1 MQTEEVMEKSRL
13 QRLLKYHSNTGIVKA
28 IHEKFSKDPRR
39 FVDRL
44 TRMHLD
50 KQLDLPIVG
59 EGKPYIPHPDRR
71 KYWSG
76 ISLEWMAFG
85 YGLHLTPLQ
94 SLTFYNAIANDG
106 EMVKPRLIKEVREWD
121 KTIVKYEKEVIDP
134 QICSQETVD
143 KVKHLL
149 RNVIEGEK
157 GTGRKLYSP
166 NFHGWKNRNY
176 SKKL

>member
-1 MQTEEVMEKSRL
+1 
-13 QRLLKYHSNTGIVKA
+13 
-28 IHEKFSKDPRR
+28 
-39 FVDRL
+39 
-44 TRMHLD
+44 
-50 KQLDLPIVG
+50 
-59 EGKPYIPHPDRR
+59 
-71 KYWSG
+71 
-76 ISLEWMAFG
+76 MAFG

-166 NFHGWKNRNY
+166 NFSMAGKTGTTQKNYRDKSKLNY
-176 SKKL
+176 ISSFAGFFLLINLSIPV